1 MIKTVKQA
9 CRFNPIIQ
17 NYRMAQGIE
26 NLAALIA
33 DEGDGREFFA
43 RNYVTHGME
52 QLFREGMLRLSSK
65 SDQAVFE
72 LTQAMGGGKTHMMVA
87 LGLLARHAL
96 RPLLID
102 LLQFVHTKAPDQ
114 AVREVAEV
122 FANRLSN
129 VRALGQ

>member
-17 NYRMAQGIE
+17 DYRMAQGIE
-26 NLAALIA
+26 NLAEPQTVVRQLQ
-33 DEGDGREFFA
+33 DELPDFIEI
-43 RNYVTHGME
+43 
-52 QLFREGMLRLSSK
+52 
-65 SDQAVFE
+65 
-72 LTQAMGGGKTHMMVA
+72 
-87 LGLLARHAL
+87 

-102 LLQFVHTKAPDQ
+102 LLQFIHNKAAEP
-114 AVREVAEV
+114 AVRDVAEV